1 MTLRCVLFGHALGA
15 PVPTLDNRLV
25 AKCAE
30 CDLRQRGHCHA
41 PAPIA
46 RPITER
52 WDSRDSYWA
61 TPDGQTWLNGERSAR

>member
-25 AKCAE
+25 VKCAE
-30 CDLRQRGHCHA
+30 CDYVSEGIA
-41 PAPIA
+41 VPAAPIA